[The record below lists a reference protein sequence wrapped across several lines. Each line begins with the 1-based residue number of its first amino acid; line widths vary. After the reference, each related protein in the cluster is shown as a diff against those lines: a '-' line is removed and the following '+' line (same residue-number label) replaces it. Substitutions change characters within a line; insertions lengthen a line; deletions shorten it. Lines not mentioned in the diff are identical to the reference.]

1 MFALLILVHEFGHL
15 ISAKA
20 VGVNVEEFALG
31 MGPRLASFEKGGTLY
46 SVRPFPIGGFCRM
59 EGEDEESESPGA
71 FNNRPIPA
79 RALVLFAGSLMN
91 VLLCILMLSILIF
104 VYSDHHSVL
113 TFFQSFG
120 HGFKATIVLTKMM
133 YEVLIQLFTGHA
145 SMNDLTGPVGIVK
158 AVSDSA
164 KLGVAYVVQL
174 AALISLNLGI
184 VNLLPLPAL
193 DGGRIVFLIIRI
205 FTGKRISDSLEGKI
219 HLAGIVLLFGLM
231 IYITFIDIGRFII
244 K

>member
-1 MFALLILVHEFGHL
+1 MFAVLIFVHELGHL

-31 MGPRLASFEKGGTLY
+31 MGPRIAKFERGGTIY
-46 SVRPFPIGGFCRM
+46 SIRPLPIGGFCKM
-59 EGEDEESESPGA
+59 EGEDEESDSPGA

-91 VLLCILMLSILIF
+91 VLLCILVLSILIF
-104 VYSDHHSVL
+104 VYSEHTIA

-120 HGFKATIVLTKMM
+120 RGVMATSEMAKMM
-133 YEVLIQLFTGHA
+133 YEVLVQLFTGHA
-145 SMNDLTGPVGIVK
+145 SMNELTGPVGIVK
-158 AVSDSA
+158 AVSDTA
-164 KLGVAYVVQL
+164 KMGFAYVVQL
-174 AALISLNLGI
+174 VALISLNLGI

-193 DGGRIVFLIIRI
+193 DGGRILFLIIRI

-219 HLAGIVLLFGLM
+219 HLVGIVLLFGLM
-231 IYITFIDIGRFII
+231 IYITVIDVGRFII